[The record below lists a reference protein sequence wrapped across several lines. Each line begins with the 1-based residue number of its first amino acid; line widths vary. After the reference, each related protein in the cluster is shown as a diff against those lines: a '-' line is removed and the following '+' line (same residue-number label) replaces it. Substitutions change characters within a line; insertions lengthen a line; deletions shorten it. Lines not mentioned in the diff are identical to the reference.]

1 MNDSQRAQKYT
12 RCEQLQKLSK
22 EHQDSLL
29 MAEKLAQL
37 AEQGAESDLREGIDL
52 LKKYNET
59 ELETH
64 LQHEE
69 RMIFA
74 PLIQEH
80 KQHIDL
86 CISLGK
92 EHGFLRTI
100 VEEISLETAQKDL
113 ADFARVLKT
122 HSIMEETELF
132 PIIESLFTEEQLDR
146 VLNFEPWLPLH

>member
-1 MNDSQRAQKYT
+1 MKQLEKQR

-22 EHQDSLL
+22 EHQDSIL
-29 MAEKLAQL
+29 MAEKIAKIVN
-37 AEQGAESDLREGIDL
+37 QGSAAALLEGIDL

-74 PLIQEH
+74 PLIQNHKEH
-80 KQHIDL
+80 LDL
-86 CISLGK
+86 CIQLGK
-92 EHGFLRTI
+92 EHGFMRTI
-100 VEEISLETAQKDL
+100 VEEISPETAKRDL
-113 ADFARVLKT
+113 ADFARVLKS

-132 PIIESLFTEEQLDR
+132 PIIESLFSKEQLDE
-146 VLNFEPWLPLH
+146 VLNFKPWLPLH

>member
-1 MNDSQRAQKYT
+1 MDKLNENT
-12 RCEQLQKLSK
+12 RCEQLQKLSQ

-29 MAEKLAQL
+29 MAEKLATI
-37 AEQGAESDLREGIDL
+37 AETGTEASLREGMDL

-74 PLIQEH
+74 PLIQEYG
-80 KQHIDL
+80 QYVDL
-86 CISLGK
+86 CITLGK

-113 ADFARVLKT
+113 ADFARVLKS
-122 HSIMEETELF
+122 HSIVEETELF
-132 PIIESLFTEEQLDR
+132 PIIESLFSEEQLDR